1 MAGDLGLIVG
11 SGFESL
17 DLQIASRSPTKT
29 PYGPASSPILAASFG
44 EDRVACIARHG
55 ESGKIPPHA
64 VNYRA
69 NMWSLH
75 QHGVRRCLAINTVGS
90 IDTGFHPG
98 ELAIPDQLIDY
109 TWGREHSFYDG
120 SNDELD
126 HVEFTEPLD
135 PELRGRIAAAA
146 QALGCAVHVGVYG
159 VTQGPRLETAAEI
172 NRFERDGCTMVG
184 MTAMPEAALAREL
197 GIDYAMCAVSVNYA
211 AGRGSGDETIHAQFA
226 HFAAI
231 GMQRVGLLLDLLVPE
246 LIAAD

>member
-1 MAGDLGLIVG
+1 
-11 SGFESL
+11 
-17 DLQIASRSPTKT
+17 
-29 PYGPASSPILAASFG
+29 
-44 EDRVACIARHG
+44 
-55 ESGKIPPHA
+55 
-64 VNYRA
+64 
-69 NMWSLH
+69 MWSLH

-211 AGRGSGDETIHAQFA
+211 AGRGSGDETIPAQFA
-226 HFAAI
+226 QFAAI

-246 LIAAD
+246 LITSD